1 MSIWCPLGRK
11 LSTPYAVLCQPIRT
25 RYVAD
30 PGTLEQR
37 LFRAVTQ
44 PVIPPL
50 GITPTERRIR
60 NQEQRRIRE
69 ENNPY
74 RKFLVEK
81 ARSDFFREAD
91 DRMVLVIQPLH
102 HKWREFVPI
111 RNQLFLKNMVFHG
124 FPVPILREAAIGTRW
139 ENFTEHFLQT
149 SSHNFYLFGDADPL
163 VCRNALS
170 ILKTAPFLLLLGPEL
185 RADDAVRHA
194 SARHMAPTSSGIS
207 KSVFKPRHQVYLAAF
222 NVRTLKQAGQQAVRS
237 LILDSLDALET
248 LAKHSRVQLQLCT
261 LHPDIRAQFFPKSKE
276 DAIVLSSD
284 ILRKIVRDTD
294 SVIVL
299 VDGAKDVPIFSL
311 TPKSSDDESHNNL
324 FHKLGIKLAKG
335 ERAKTL
341 RLRVNIDDHMLSIRI
356 KQAESFIRSG
366 YVVVVLIKLPKH
378 RIVTNPSDEEGKRL
392 NKLAYDVDTQRF
404 VTAFSAVPDASMHLM
419 ERSKS
424 TEILF
429 LLRPCESK

>member
-1 MSIWCPLGRK
+1 M
-11 LSTPYAVLCQPIRT
+11 VLRT
-25 RYVAD
+25 GFHTVKGA
-30 PGTLEQR
+30 GAHQVML
-37 LFRAVTQ
+37 
-44 PVIPPL
+44 
-50 GITPTERRIR
+50 
-60 NQEQRRIRE
+60 E

-170 ILKTAPFLLLLGPEL
+170 ILKTAPFLLLLGGVVQHRIMTANQLQEYAGL
-185 RADDAVRHA
+185 A
-194 SARHMAPTSSGIS
+194 SSGGLDGARGRLLGLLGC
-207 KSVFKPRHQVYLAAF
+207 KSQELLSTMTRHQ
-222 NVRTLKQAGQQAVRS
+222 TD
-237 LILDSLDALET
+237 ILDNVASFFTMRVTNLLNLRRAVTVFSFRSYGKFTTPQENFANELDALET

-392 NKLAYDVDTQRF
+392 NK
-404 VTAFSAVPDASMHLM
+404 
-419 ERSKS
+419 
-424 TEILF
+424 
-429 LLRPCESK
+429 